1 MNFILVNGRT
11 PRRTSLC
18 ALCGKSIGNAYLRE
32 VSTLLYYCD
41 QTCQADH
48 CTRVMDLAARTRAA
62 LISLA
67 SNRAE
72 KKSKAELVRNIQS

>member
-18 ALCGKSIGNAYLRE
+18 ASCGKSIGNAYLRE
-32 VSTLLYYCD
+32 VSTLLFYCD

-48 CTRVMDLAARTRAA
+48 CVRVMDFAARTRAA
-62 LISLA
+62 LLSFV
-67 SNRAE
+67 SNHAE
-72 KKSKAELVRNIQS
+72 KKSKAEFSA